1 MHRAGRKYYI
11 YSTNFLFKKFNE
23 ISINFN
29 SFIKFLLHSFGT
41 IKDDGCV
48 GGGRGGK
55 DRLVSFVDS
64 CETLP
69 SGCWHRVTK
78 DLELDKTNY
87 KDLNKTKPNFP
98 DGETDQIDASKANNC
113 NGFHQ

>member
-48 GGGRGGK
+48 GGGRG
-55 DRLVSFVDS
+55 LVSFVDS